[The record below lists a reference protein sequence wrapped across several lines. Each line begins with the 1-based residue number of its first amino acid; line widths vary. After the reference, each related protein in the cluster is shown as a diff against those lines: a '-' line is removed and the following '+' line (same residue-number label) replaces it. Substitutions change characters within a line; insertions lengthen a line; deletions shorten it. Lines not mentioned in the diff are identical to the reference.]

1 MVPPNMETPRV
12 ILHLDMDAFFA
23 AVEQRDRPELQG
35 LPVIV
40 GGSPASRGVVCA
52 ASYEARRFGVRSAMP
67 SRTAGRLCPQG
78 IFLSPRM
85 DRYRDES
92 RAIFG
97 LVAASGVEIEQ
108 VSVDE
113 AYLDASGLRLATD
126 SEEALVATV
135 GWARALKA
143 RIRAARRLTASIG
156 IASNK
161 LMAKVA
167 SDWGKPDGLILI
179 PDRDRAAFLRP
190 LPARTL
196 HGVGR
201 VTEEVLLRAGIRT
214 VGDLQDHPGDLK
226 ALVGSGG
233 PVLRAFAF
241 GIDERPLSQD
251 DTVKS
256 IGSETTLPAD
266 TADRPTLRAILRE
279 QAAEVAAKLQRHGL
293 AAQTVQVKVR
303 YGDFSTLTR
312 QCSFDEPVSEARD
325 LYRLACWLLARH
337 RLVDRPLRLLGSG
350 VGGLVETRGRQLV
363 FDWRD
368 RPAEPARPGPA
379 STALNPGHPTG

>member
-1 MVPPNMETPRV
+1 METPRV

-85 DRYRDES
+85 DRYREES
-92 RAIFG
+92 QAIFA

-113 AYLDASGLRLATD
+113 AYLDASALRLATD
-126 SEEALVATV
+126 PEEALVATV

-143 RIRAARRLTASIG
+143 RIRAERRLTASIG

-201 VTEEVLLRAGIRT
+201 VTEEVLSKAGIRT
-214 VGDLQDHPGDLK
+214 VGDLQDHPGDLR
-226 ALVGSGG
+226 ALVGSWG
-233 PVLRAFAF
+233 PVLRSFAM
-241 GIDERPLSQD
+241 GIDDRPLSRD

-256 IGSETTLPAD
+256 IGSESTFSAD
-266 TADRPTLRAILRE
+266 TADRPTLRAVLRE

-350 VGGLVETRGRQLV
+350 VSGLVERRGRQLV
-363 FDWRD
+363 FEWQRED
-368 RPAEPARPGPA
+368 RAPRKPLAPEMAP
-379 STALNPGHPTG
+379 

>member
-92 RAIFG
+92 RTIFG

-226 ALVGSGG
+226 ALVGSWG

-379 STALNPGHPTG
+379 STALNPGHRTG

>member
-1 MVPPNMETPRV
+1 METPRV

-23 AVEQRDRPELQG
+23 AVEQRDRPDLKG

-40 GGSPASRGVVCA
+40 GGSPSSRGVVCA

-78 IFLSPRM
+78 VFLTPRM
-85 DRYRDES
+85 DRYREES

-97 LVAASGVEIEQ
+97 LVGASGVEVEQ

-113 AYLDASGLRLATD
+113 AYLDASGLNPASD
-126 SEEALVATV
+126 PEEALVSAV
-135 GWARALKA
+135 RWARELKA
-143 RIRAARRLTASIG
+143 LIRSERQLTASIG

-167 SDWGKPDGLILI
+167 SDWGKPDGLLLI
-179 PDRDRAAFLRP
+179 PNRDRAVFLRP

-201 VTEEVLLRAGIRT
+201 VTEEVLQKAGVRT
-214 VGDLQDHPGDLK
+214 VGDIQDYPGDLK
-226 ALVGSGG
+226 ALVGAWG
-233 PVLRAFAF
+233 PTLKSFSM

-251 DTVKS
+251 DTIKS
-256 IGSETTLPAD
+256 ISSENTFSKD
-266 TADRPTLRAILRE
+266 TADRPVLRSVLRE
-279 QAAEVAAKLQRHGL
+279 QADELSAKLQRHGIS
-293 AAQTVQVKVR
+293 AQTVQVKVR
-303 YGDFSTLTR
+303 YSDFSTLTR
-312 QCSFDEPVSEARD
+312 QFSVDEPVAAARD

-337 RLVDRPLRLLGSG
+337 QLVHRPLRLLGLG
-350 VGGLVETRGRQLV
+350 VSGLVENRGGQMV
-363 FDWRD
+363 FDWKPDTHR
-368 RPAEPARPGPA
+368 
-379 STALNPGHPTG
+379 LNPTGSTR

>member
-1 MVPPNMETPRV
+1 MEPARV

-23 AVEQRDRPELQG
+23 AVEQRDRPDLKG

-40 GGSPASRGVVCA
+40 GGSPSSRGVVCA

-78 IFLSPRM
+78 VFLTPRM
-85 DRYRDES
+85 DRYREES

-97 LVAASGVEIEQ
+97 LVGASGVEVEQ

-113 AYLDASGLRLATD
+113 AYLDASSLNRSSD
-126 SEEALVATV
+126 PEEALVSAV
-135 GWARALKA
+135 QWARELKA
-143 RIRAARRLTASIG
+143 RIRSERQLTASIG

-167 SDWGKPDGLILI
+167 SDWGKPDGLLLI
-179 PDRDRAAFLRP
+179 PNRDRAAFLRP

-201 VTEEVLLRAGIRT
+201 VTEEVLQKAGVRT
-214 VGDLQDHPGDLK
+214 VGDIQDYPGDLK
-226 ALVGSGG
+226 ALVGAWG
-233 PVLRAFAF
+233 PVLKSFAL

-251 DTVKS
+251 DSIKS
-256 IGSETTLPAD
+256 ISSENTFSED
-266 TADRPTLRAILRE
+266 TADRPMLRSVLRE
-279 QAAEVAAKLQRHGL
+279 QADELSAKLQRHGIS
-293 AAQTVQVKVR
+293 AQTVQVKVR
-303 YGDFSTLTR
+303 YSDFSTLTR
-312 QCSFDEPVSEARD
+312 QFSVDEPVATARD

-337 RLVDRPLRLLGSG
+337 QLVHRPLRLLGLG
-350 VGGLVETRGRQLV
+350 VSGLVENRGRQLV
-363 FDWRD
+363 FDWKPDTHRL
-368 RPAEPARPGPA
+368 RPKGSKPERF
-379 STALNPGHPTG
+379 S

>member
-1 MVPPNMETPRV
+1 MEPARV

-23 AVEQRDRPELQG
+23 AVEQRDRPDLKG

-40 GGSPASRGVVCA
+40 GGSPSSRGVVCA

-78 IFLSPRM
+78 VFLTPRM
-85 DRYRDES
+85 DRYREES

-97 LVAASGVEIEQ
+97 LVGASGVEVEQ

-113 AYLDASGLRLATD
+113 AYLDASSRNRSSD
-126 SEEALVATV
+126 PEEALVSAV
-135 GWARALKA
+135 QWARELKA
-143 RIRAARRLTASIG
+143 RIRSERQLTASIG

-167 SDWGKPDGLILI
+167 SDWGKPDGLLLI
-179 PDRDRAAFLRP
+179 PNRDRAAFLRP

-201 VTEEVLLRAGIRT
+201 VTEEVLQKAGVRT
-214 VGDLQDHPGDLK
+214 VGDIQDYPGDLK
-226 ALVGSGG
+226 ALVGAWG
-233 PVLRAFAF
+233 PVLKSFAL

-251 DTVKS
+251 DSIKS
-256 IGSETTLPAD
+256 ISSENTFSED
-266 TADRPTLRAILRE
+266 TADRPMLRSVLRE
-279 QAAEVAAKLQRHGL
+279 QADELSAKLQRHGIS
-293 AAQTVQVKVR
+293 AQTVQVKVR
-303 YGDFSTLTR
+303 YSDFSTLTR
-312 QCSFDEPVSEARD
+312 QFSVDEPVATARD

-337 RLVDRPLRLLGSG
+337 QLVHRPLRLLGLG
-350 VGGLVETRGRQLV
+350 VSGLVENRGRQLV
-363 FDWRD
+363 FDWKPDTHR
-368 RPAEPARPGPA
+368 
-379 STALNPGHPTG
+379 LKPTGSKPERFS

>member
-226 ALVGSGG
+226 ALVGSWG

-266 TADRPTLRAILRE
+266 TADRPTLRAILKE

-379 STALNPGHPTG
+379 STALNPGNRTG

>member
-1 MVPPNMETPRV
+1 METPRV

-40 GGSPASRGVVCA
+40 GGAPASRGVVCA

-78 IFLSPRM
+78 VFLSPRM
-85 DRYRDES
+85 DRYREES
-92 RAIFG
+92 QAIFA

-126 SEEALVATV
+126 PEEALVATV

-143 RIRAARRLTASIG
+143 RIRAERRLTASVG

-201 VTEEVLLRAGIRT
+201 VTEEVLSKAGIRT
-214 VGDLQDHPGDLK
+214 VGDLQDHAGDLR
-226 ALVGSGG
+226 ALVGSWG
-233 PVLRAFAF
+233 PVLRSFAM
-241 GIDERPLSQD
+241 GIDDRPLSRD

-256 IGSETTLPAD
+256 IGSESTFSAD
-266 TADRPTLRAILRE
+266 TADRPTLRAVLRE
-279 QAAEVAAKLQRHGL
+279 QASEVAAKLQRHGL

-350 VGGLVETRGRQLV
+350 VSGLVETREHQLV
-363 FDWRD
+363 FDWQGLERGD
-368 RPAEPARPGPA
+368 GAVSAA
-379 STALNPGHPTG
+379 STALNPGHRTG

>member
-1 MVPPNMETPRV
+1 MGTPRV

-23 AVEQRDRPELQG
+23 AVEQRDRPDLRG

-40 GGSPASRGVVCA
+40 GGSPSSRGVVCA

-78 IFLSPRM
+78 VFLSPRM

-97 LVAASGVEIEQ
+97 LVAQSGVEVEQ

-113 AYLDASGLRLATD
+113 AYLDASTLHRDAD
-126 SEEALVATV
+126 PEEALVAAV
-135 GWARALKA
+135 RWARELKA
-143 RIRAARRLTASIG
+143 RIRSERQLTASIG

-167 SDWGKPDGLILI
+167 SDWGKPDGLLLI

-196 HGVGR
+196 HGIGR
-201 VTEEVLLRAGIRT
+201 VTEEVLLKAGIRT

-226 ALVGSGG
+226 ALVGTWG
-233 PVLRAFAF
+233 PVLKSFAF
-241 GIDERPLSQD
+241 GVDERPLSQD
-251 DTVKS
+251 
-256 IGSETTLPAD
+256 
-266 TADRPTLRAILRE
+266 
-279 QAAEVAAKLQRHGL
+279 
-293 AAQTVQVKVR
+293 
-303 YGDFSTLTR
+303 
-312 QCSFDEPVSEARD
+312 
-325 LYRLACWLLARH
+325 
-337 RLVDRPLRLLGSG
+337 
-350 VGGLVETRGRQLV
+350 
-363 FDWRD
+363 
-368 RPAEPARPGPA
+368 
-379 STALNPGHPTG
+379 

>member
-1 MVPPNMETPRV
+1 METPRV

-92 RAIFG
+92 RTIFG

-226 ALVGSGG
+226 ALVGSWG

-379 STALNPGHPTG
+379 STALNPGHRTG

>member
-1 MVPPNMETPRV
+1 MGEPRV

-23 AVEQRDRPELQG
+23 AVEQRDRPDLRG

-40 GGSPASRGVVCA
+40 GGSPSSRGVVCA

-78 IFLSPRM
+78 VFLTPRM

-92 RAIFG
+92 RAIFA
-97 LVAASGVEIEQ
+97 LVAETGVEVEQ

-113 AYLDASGLRLATD
+113 AYLDATALNRSPD
-126 SEEALVATV
+126 PEEALVSAV
-135 GWARALKA
+135 QWARSLKA
-143 RIRAARRLTASIG
+143 RIRSERQLTASIG

-167 SDWGKPDGLILI
+167 SDWGKPDGLLLI

-196 HGVGR
+196 HGVGK
-201 VTEEVLLRAGIRT
+201 VTEEVLLKAGIRT

-226 ALVGSGG
+226 ALVGAWG
-233 PVLRAFAF
+233 PVLKSFAH

-251 DTVKS
+251 DTIKS
-256 IGSETTLPAD
+256 ISSENTFSED
-266 TADRPTLRAILRE
+266 TADRPVLRRVLWE
-279 QAAEVAAKLQRHGL
+279 QADELSAKLQRHGI

-312 QCSFDEPVSEARD
+312 QFSVDEPVTSARD

-337 RLVDRPLRLLGSG
+337 RLVHRPLRLLGLG
-350 VGGLVETRGRQLV
+350 VSGLVENGGSQLV
-363 FDWRD
+363 FDWRS
-368 RPAEPARPGPA
+368 GGLQ
-379 STALNPGHPTG
+379 LNPS

>member
-226 ALVGSGG
+226 ALVGSWG

-266 TADRPTLRAILRE
+266 TADRPTLRAILKE

-312 QCSFDEPVSEARD
+312 QYSFDEPVSEARD

-379 STALNPGHPTG
+379 STALNPGNRTG

>member
-226 ALVGSGG
+226 ALVGSWG

-379 STALNPGHPTG
+379 STALNPGHRTG

>member
-1 MVPPNMETPRV
+1 MGTPRV

-23 AVEQRDRPELQG
+23 AVEQRDRPDLRG

-40 GGSPASRGVVCA
+40 GGSPSSRGVVCA

-78 IFLSPRM
+78 VFLSPRM

-97 LVAASGVEIEQ
+97 LVAQSGVEVEQ

-113 AYLDASGLRLATD
+113 AYLDASTLHLGAD
-126 SEEALVATV
+126 PEEALVAAV
-135 GWARALKA
+135 RWARELKA
-143 RIRAARRLTASIG
+143 RIRSERQLTASIG

-167 SDWGKPDGLILI
+167 SDWGKPDGLLLI

-196 HGVGR
+196 HGIGR
-201 VTEEVLLRAGIRT
+201 VTEEVLLKAGIRT

-226 ALVGSGG
+226 ALVGTWG
-233 PVLRAFAF
+233 PVLKSFAF
-241 GIDERPLSQD
+241 GVDERPLSQD
-251 DTVKS
+251 DSLKS
-256 IGSETTLPAD
+256 ISSENTFSVD
-266 TADRPTLRAILRE
+266 TADRPTLRAVLRE
-279 QAAEVAAKLQRHGL
+279 QAEEISGKLQRHGI

-303 YGDFSTLTR
+303 YGDFTTLTR
-312 QCSFDEPVSEARD
+312 QFSVDDPVAGARD
-325 LYRLACWLLARH
+325 LYRLACWLLGRH
-337 RLVDRPLRLLGSG
+337 QLVHRPLRLLGLG
-350 VGGLVETRGRQLV
+350 VSGLVETRGRQMV
-363 FDWRD
+363 FEWNTPTHR
-368 RPAEPARPGPA
+368 G
-379 STALNPGHPTG
+379 NPEVAHG